1 MQLSPLEDCIMSLS
15 ESEKHAVRHYKYCG
29 GDSSPVY
36 AAVLSPW
43 AQFCVDTFVPL
54 SMAPNTITLTGL
66 VMSLLATTLT
76 LIYNPTLA
84 PGGPRWLHVV
94 TGVSVFAYQTLDNMD
109 GKQARRTGSSS
120 ALGMFFDHA
129 CDSINA
135 GVTIIA
141 MGSVLGTGW
150 TPLLFI
156 TYLASFIPFY
166 LQTWEEYYSRTMILP
181 PFNGPSE
188 GLLMS
193 MGLCFASALYGS
205 ELFHEAVM
213 DAPAV
218 LIQADDSFLCSIGF
232 PCESIPTIRPI
243 TVVIMTLILLLIYTS
258 TTLVSSTMMIVS
270 RDPPAGTV
278 EPNDHSVVAAL
289 LNLLP
294 FLVHFPCVYIY
305 SFRCELGFQSHPIL
319 LVSRSR
325 LLTLS

>member
-1 MQLSPLEDCIMSLS
+1 MSLS

-94 TGVSVFAYQTLDNMD
+94 TGVSMFAYQTLDNMD

-218 LIQADDSFLCSIGF
+218 LIQADDSFF
-232 PCESIPTIRPI
+232 
-243 TVVIMTLILLLIYTS
+243 
-258 TTLVSSTMMIVS
+258 
-270 RDPPAGTV
+270 
-278 EPNDHSVVAAL
+278 
-289 LNLLP
+289 
-294 FLVHFPCVYIY
+294 
-305 SFRCELGFQSHPIL
+305 FRCELGFQSHPIL
-319 LVSRSR
+319 LIIMHCSVFAEMVMHIMVAHLVERKVSIVERYGVWVFAVITYLGVYGGEAYRSLEYA
-325 LLTLS
+325 LLIFNTGLSAVLMLNTFILFAATLNISVFKINPKQ